1 MSSLTNYKVIVIKYL
16 TILIISSIGIS
27 ACTTKPEKP
36 RTELL
41 IDAANQAMNKVKNR
55 SDLDQFNS
63 QLKTAAGVAIFPSV
77 YKAGFFAGAEG
88 GNGILINKKPDGNWG
103 YPAFYTLAS
112 GSWGLQFG
120 GQKSSIIFIIRNAG
134 AVKAL
139 LQHQGKLSAGMNV
152 AVGILGTGLEGAI
165 TSNLGADI
173 LIYSDS
179 KGLFTGA
186 ALKGSAFVRRNDLNT
201 EYYGGQV
208 DPKAIVVQ
216 HAHQNPQADELRGTL
231 NR

>member
-1 MSSLTNYKVIVIKYL
+1 MSPNKIINELILLFQKGQFSEILRRAEMLTSEISESSNL
-16 TILIISSIGIS
+16 NNLIGAASHALGDIIE
-27 ACTTKPEKP
+27 AEKCF
-36 RTELL
+36 RKAIEL
-41 IDAANQAMNKVKNR
+41 NP
-55 SDLDQFNS
+55 SNS
-63 QLKTAAGVAIFPSV
+63 ESHNNLG
-77 YKAGFFAGAEG
+77 
-88 GNGILINKKPDGNWG
+88 
-103 YPAFYTLAS
+103 
-112 GSWGLQFG
+112 
-120 GQKSSIIFIIRNAG
+120 
-134 AVKAL
+134 AL

-186 ALKGSAFVRRNDLNT
+186 ALKGSAFIRRNDLNT

-231 NR
+231 SR